1 MALTKVSTGVVDM
14 SQNTGGLVI
23 AKGITA
29 QQPTCDAST
38 LGSIRENTTEN
49 KVEVC
54 TSTGWQFLEE
64 VGPTTVPLTV
74 DYLVVAGGG
83 GAYYSGGGG
92 GGYRTNVV
100 GDLSG
105 GNSTAEP
112 AFMPVP
118 EQVYT
123 VTVGGG
129 GPGGYRTSAS
139 QLKGGDSTFDTIT
152 SIGGGKSSNLWT
164 SNGYP
169 GGSGGGANVLEN
181 DYAST
186 SGGAGTAGQG
196 YRGGNASN
204 GAGDVTA
211 GGGGAGGRGGD
222 LYGSSGWSGTPGGAG
237 LVSSI
242 DGLSQTRSKGGD
254 GGVSVPANPY
264 GANTGAGGQ
273 GSNNSGLS
281 GVVILRYPENYTVT
295 KGGSLISSVS
305 TSVLGYK
312 VETFTSGT
320 GTITF
325 A

>member
-1 MALTKVSTGVVDM
+1 MANTKITNPELFNLGDSTSATQLPVM
-14 SQNTGGLVI
+14 T
-23 AKGITA
+23 
-29 QQPTCDAST
+29 
-38 LGSIRENTTEN
+38 TTERIAMTGLSVGETIFN
-49 KVEVC
+49 STTDKVEYFDG
-54 TSTGWQFLEE
+54 TKWYGINYEPAQ
-64 VGPTTVPLTV
+64 PYQV

-105 GNSTAEP
+105 GSSTAEP
-112 AFMPVP
+112 AFTLVP

-129 GPGGYRTSAS
+129 GPGGFRSSAV

-152 SIGGGKSSNLWT
+152 SIGGGKASNLW
-164 SNGYP
+164 SQNGYP

-181 DYAST
+181 DFAST

-204 GAGDVTA
+204 GEGDVTA

-242 DGLSQTRSKGGD
+242 DGLSKTRSKGGT

-273 GSNNSGLS
+273 GPNNAGLS
-281 GVVILRYPENYTVT
+281 GVVILRMPTDSYSGTTTGEPTVT
-295 KGGSLISSVS
+295 EIGVNTILTYNS
-305 TSVLGYK
+305 
-312 VETFTSGT
+312 SGT
-320 GTITF
+320 YT